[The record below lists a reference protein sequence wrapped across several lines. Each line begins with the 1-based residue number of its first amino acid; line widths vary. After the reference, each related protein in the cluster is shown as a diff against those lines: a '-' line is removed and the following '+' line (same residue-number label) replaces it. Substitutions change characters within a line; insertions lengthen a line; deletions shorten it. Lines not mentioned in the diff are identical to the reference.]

1 MSFITTF
8 AHAGH
13 DHSTGAASGLDHC
26 MPIIIGAGIVILLLT
41 LVIVYLITQWQPKP
55 RTAARPESKTKSKE

>member
-1 MSFITTF
+1 MSVITTF

-13 DHSTGAASGLDHC
+13 SHADSTMSGIDHC
-26 MPIIIGAGIVILLLT
+26 MPIIIGAGVIILLLT

-55 RTAARPESKTKSKE
+55 RTTIKPASKNKSKA